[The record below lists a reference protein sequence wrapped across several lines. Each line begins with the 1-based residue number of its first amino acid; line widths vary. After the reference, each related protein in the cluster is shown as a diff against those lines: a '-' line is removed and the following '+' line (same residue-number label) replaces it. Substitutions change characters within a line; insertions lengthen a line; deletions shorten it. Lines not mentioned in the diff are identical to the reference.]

1 MTSLATPVPTPV
13 DHSWE
18 LRDEEFED
26 GHTTR
31 RFECVV
37 CGAVR
42 FE

>member
-1 MTSLATPVPTPV
+1 MSALFVPAPTPLN
-13 DHSWE
+13 HSWE

-31 RFECVV
+31 RFECVT
-37 CGAVR
+37 CGEVR